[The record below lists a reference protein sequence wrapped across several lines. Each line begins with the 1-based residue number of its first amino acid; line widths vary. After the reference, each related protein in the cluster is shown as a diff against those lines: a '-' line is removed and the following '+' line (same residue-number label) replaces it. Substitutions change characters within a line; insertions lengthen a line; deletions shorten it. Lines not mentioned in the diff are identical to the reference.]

1 MAEYHFPVPGSK
13 DEGEIVIFVRR
24 HWASFLGQFLLS
36 SVILIIPTIILVLIY
51 FLARNIF
58 QGLALNF
65 LVLFF
70 SIYYLIAITF
80 AFISWLSFYYDIY
93 IVTRSEIIDIV
104 QEGFFGRKI
113 SQLSL
118 LRVQDVS
125 STIKGI
131 FPTLFA
137 YGDVLV
143 ETAGEQTQNFLL
155 RAIPNPQEICSK
167 IMELHDKIV
176 EREERGQQLSEGEGF
191 LHAQKAPPPSTDDQ
205 KLLQE
210 NITQLPSNQ
219 GEVTKDDLDKGGE
232 IELK

>member
-1 MAEYHFPVPGSK
+1 MAEYYFPVPGSK

-24 HWASFLGQFLLS
+24 HWASFLGQFILS
-36 SVILIIPTIILVLIY
+36 SVMLVIPTIILVLIY
-51 FLARNIF
+51 FLAKGIF
-58 QGLALNF
+58 HGLTLNF

-93 IVTRSEIIDIV
+93 IVTRSEIVDIV

-125 STIKGI
+125 STIRGI
-131 FPTLFA
+131 LPTLFA

-143 ETAGEQTQNFLL
+143 ETAGEQTDNFLL
-155 RAIPNPQEICSK
+155 KAIPNPQEVCAK

-176 EREERGQQLSEGEGF
+176 EREDRGGQLIEGEGF
-191 LHAQKAPPPSTDDQ
+191 LRAQP
-205 KLLQE
+205 
-210 NITQLPSNQ
+210 PSNQ
-219 GEVTKDDLDKGGE
+219 GEVTKDDLDRGGE